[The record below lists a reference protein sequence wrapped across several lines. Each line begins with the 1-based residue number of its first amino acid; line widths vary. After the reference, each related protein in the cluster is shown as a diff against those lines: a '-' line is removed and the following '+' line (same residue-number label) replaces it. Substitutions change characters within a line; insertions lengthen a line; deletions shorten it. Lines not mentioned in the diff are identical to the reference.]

1 MANLD
6 QAIHGGLRRLS
17 KSFGDR
23 TMFNWFSTVAG
34 FLAAGL
40 WLYASI
46 IKVPTNIQSGFGKL
60 VGVEEMAAGFKKQ
73 SKRPGTAMLRS

>member
-1 MANLD
+1 
-6 QAIHGGLRRLS
+6 
-17 KSFGDR
+17 
-23 TMFNWFSTVAG
+23 MFNWFSTVAG

-46 IKVPTNIQSGFGKL
+46 IKVPTNIQSGYGKL

-73 SKRPGTAMLRS
+73 AAWNSYAAVMTAAAASFQAVAQLTGT